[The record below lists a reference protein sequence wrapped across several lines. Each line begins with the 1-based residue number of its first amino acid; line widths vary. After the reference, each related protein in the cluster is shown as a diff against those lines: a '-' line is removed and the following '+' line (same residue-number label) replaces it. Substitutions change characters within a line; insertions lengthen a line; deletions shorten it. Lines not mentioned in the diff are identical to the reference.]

1 MHNDKKR
8 DSIFTRGLGIMLGMG
23 VCLGILNTSCGTAPV
38 NSYYTL
44 ENVMPAEETLPT
56 TPVCQAVLAVESVFV
71 LPPYDL
77 TKVVFRPDDLEVRYY
92 THRHWVSSPEEM
104 IRKLIVRRLGNEN
117 LFINVENAMFVSEP
131 DLTLYTK
138 VHNLE
143 EIDRDSTWNGRLAM
157 SFTLRDDLS
166 GRTVWEYDFDETK
179 PVPEKEVKVVV
190 YTINE
195 IYNRHMTKMVHS
207 MKLFLENHSGCEKN
221 RRPRDYHDDY
231 DEPAVL
237 PQSEDGVDPSQ
248 NNGKSTP

>member
-1 MHNDKKR
+1 MSNNVKIVGI
-8 DSIFTRGLGIMLGMG
+8 SGVVVGLFC
-23 VCLGILNTSCGTAPV
+23 VACGTAPV

-44 ENVMPAEETLPT
+44 ENVMPEEETLPT
-56 TPVCQAVLAVESVFV
+56 MPICQSVLAVESVFV

-104 IRKLIVRRLGNEN
+104 VRKLIVRRLDSEN
-117 LFINVENAMFVSEP
+117 LFVNVDNIMFVSEP

-143 EIDRDSTWNGRLAM
+143 EIDRDKTWNGRLAM

-166 GRTVWEYDFDETK
+166 GRTVWEYHFDETK
-179 PVPEKEVKVVV
+179 TVPKKEVKVVI

-195 IYNRHMTKMVHS
+195 IYNRQIAKMVNS
-207 MKLFLENHSGCEKN
+207 LKLFLESYSGCKKKSHEFD
-221 RRPRDYHDDY
+221 RG
-231 DEPAVL
+231 ET
-237 PQSEDGVDPSQ
+237 EDRSDNQDSGS
-248 NNGKSTP
+248 